1 MMLKKER
8 EVIFLLEKHLD
19 EIKEW
24 LKISSEALSYY
35 LSDDLE
41 KINYLLLRKN
51 EISTSL
57 EDERQEIWDR
67 LCNGAYFPVIRGDL
81 LGIVKSVGRIA
92 DAATLSCETFSYLQP
107 EIPIKIKNQL
117 ATMVRMVFFLFRP
130 IHESVLYYLRGDDV
144 LKVIR
149 KNVDEFLVKRAE
161 VNVLARQ
168 FEKSNIFFRSRS
180 LAKITPKR
188 LHAKYFEHFF
198 AGHRNQR
205 PNSADHGE
213 DCLLINDL
221 LILYEMI
228 VTEVV
233 VEKSEHRI

>member
-57 EDERQEIWDR
+57 ETERREIWDR
-67 LCNGAYFPVIRGDL
+67 LCNGAYFPAIRGDL

-92 DAATLSCETFSYLQP
+92 EAATLSCETFLYLQP
-107 EIPIKIKNQL
+107 EIPMKIKNQL
-117 ATMVRMVFFLFRP
+117 ATMVRIRNA
-130 IHESVLYYLRGDDV
+130 GG
-144 LKVIR
+144 KVYQSHR
-149 KNVDEFLVKRAE
+149 ANSLPSDCMNVAV
-161 VNVLARQ
+161 
-168 FEKSNIFFRSRS
+168 
-180 LAKITPKR
+180 R
-188 LHAKYFEHFF
+188 LGFV
-198 AGHRNQR
+198 QR
-205 PNSADHGE
+205 PQ
-213 DCLLINDL
+213 
-221 LILYEMI
+221 
-228 VTEVV
+228 VW
-233 VEKSEHRI
+233 

>member
-51 EISTSL
+51 EISTLL
-57 EDERQEIWDR
+57 ETERQEIWDR
-67 LCNGAYFPVIRGDL
+67 LCNGAYFPTIRGDL

-92 DAATLSCETFSYLQP
+92 DAATLSCETFLYLQP

-117 ATMVRMVFFLFRP
+117 STMVRMVFLLFRP
-130 IHESVLYYLRGDDV
+130 LHESVLYYLRGDDV
-144 LKVIR
+144 LKGVR
-149 KNVDEFLVKRAE
+149 KNVDEFLEKRAE
-161 VNVLARQ
+161 VNALANNLKNQ
-168 FEKSNIFFRSRS
+168 IYSSDFDHWQKSHLNDCMQSISS
-180 LAKITPKR
+180 ISSQAVETNDQIQLIMVKIV
-188 LHAKYFEHFF
+188 
-198 AGHRNQR
+198 
-205 PNSADHGE
+205 S
-213 DCLLINDL
+213 
-221 LILYEMI
+221 
-228 VTEVV
+228 
-233 VEKSEHRI
+233 

>member
-41 KINYLLLRKN
+41 KINYLLLRKI

-57 EDERQEIWDR
+57 ETERREIWDR

-81 LGIVKSVGRIA
+81 LGIVKSVGKIA
-92 DAATLSCETFSYLQP
+92 DAATLSCETFLCLQP

-117 ATMVRMVFFLFRP
+117 ATMVRQAFFLFRP
-130 IHESVLYYLRGDDV
+130 IHESVLYYMRGDDV
-144 LKVIR
+144 QKVIR
-149 KNVDEFLVKRAE
+149 KNVGQFLEESSEISALATSLKNQIYSSDLDHWQKSHLNDCMESIGVICSRTAE
-161 VNVLARQ
+161 ANDKIQ
-168 FEKSNIFFRSRS
+168 MIMMNIIS
-180 LAKITPKR
+180 
-188 LHAKYFEHFF
+188 
-198 AGHRNQR
+198 
-205 PNSADHGE
+205 
-213 DCLLINDL
+213 
-221 LILYEMI
+221 
-228 VTEVV
+228 
-233 VEKSEHRI
+233 